1 MRIVLIGAGRLASNL
16 GPALRRAG
24 HVVVGVVSRSLESA
38 RVLAERVDAPA
49 FTVSDP
55 FPTNAE
61 LYVVSVTDDA
71 LPSVVASLPDVGDAL
86 VVHTAGSLSMAV
98 FSGSK
103 VRNYGIF
110 YPLQTFTKNVY
121 TDFASIPCFLEAN
134 SAHSMQTLRS
144 FAHTLSRDVF
154 DLSSDQRRYL
164 HLAAVFAC
172 NFSNHCF
179 AMAEQVLQ
187 QQGIPFRVL
196 FPLIDQT
203 AGKVH
208 LISPREGQTG
218 PAVRRDQHILQSQE
232 QLLAPWP
239 ELQQIYRVMS
249 ESIQRFD
256 NPNFLQ
262 ND

>member
-1 MRIVLIGAGRLASNL
+1 
-16 GPALRRAG
+16 
-24 HVVVGVVSRSLESA
+24 
-38 RVLAERVDAPA
+38 
-49 FTVSDP
+49 
-55 FPTNAE
+55 
-61 LYVVSVTDDA
+61 
-71 LPSVVASLPDVGDAL
+71 
-86 VVHTAGSLSMAV
+86 
-98 FSGSK
+98 
-103 VRNYGIF
+103 
-110 YPLQTFTKNVY
+110 
-121 TDFASIPCFLEAN
+121 
-134 SAHSMQTLRS
+134 
-144 FAHTLSRDVF
+144 
-154 DLSSDQRRYL
+154 
-164 HLAAVFAC
+164 
-172 NFSNHCF
+172 
-179 AMAEQVLQ
+179 MAEQVLQ

-218 PAVRRDQHILQSQE
+218 PAVRRDRNILQSQE